1 VLGPN
6 LLTLIR
12 QYRHRGIPIHIVKR
26 ITKQILMGLDYLH
39 RECNIIHTDLKP
51 EVYNIKI
58 KFNINKKQNK
68 TKQIYIYINNAIN
81 FFFFIFFFILFFFF
95 YFFKFYLFNF
105 LYKIKILNIINY

>member
-1 VLGPN
+1 MTFEVLGPN

-81 FFFFIFFFILFFFF
+81 FFFFIFFFFFFF
-95 YFFKFYLFNF
+95 FLFF
-105 LYKIKILNIINY
+105 